1 MHLNVFILIYKEKYM
16 HSLLQSIKDS
26 IQKISDKTDEVT
38 RVGRLKI
45 AIIATKRDLEK
56 KMIELGGKVY
66 ELSKEKENININEY
80 TDIESVIKE
89 IKEKEQKLNK
99 LKKEVERIKEED
111 GVDLD

>member
-1 MHLNVFILIYKEKYM
+1 MTM
-16 HSLLQSIKDS
+16 QSLLQSIRESVK
-26 IQKISDKTDEVT
+26 KISQKTDEMT

-66 ELSKEKENININEY
+66 ELGKEEAIIDIKKHYDLEMVITEINEM
-80 TDIESVIKE
+80 
-89 IKEKEQKLNK
+89 EQKLDK
-99 LKKEVERIKEED
+99 LKKEVERIKIEE